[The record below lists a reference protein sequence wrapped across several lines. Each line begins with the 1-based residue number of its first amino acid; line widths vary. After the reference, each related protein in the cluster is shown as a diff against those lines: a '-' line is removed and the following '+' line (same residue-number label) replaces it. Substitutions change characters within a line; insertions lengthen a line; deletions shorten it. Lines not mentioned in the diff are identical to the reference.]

1 MSENY
6 FIENKETGK
15 IELHFDKEKYMSLSN
30 DDKSTIK
37 SNFLFS
43 RRSAAWV
50 SRCKF
55 PHLYRAREIALN
67 LGLEDKGATGE
78 RLSFEDQENRRIE
91 KAERRADRYE
101 YKAEKAEQR
110 AEQLQAPINRMHG
123 DIAFFTQPNINTSAG
138 RAFTNARNRMWA
150 SYEKGIEEF
159 RKSNII
165 CSARKLQGKQKR
177 HLPRAFVNVVLTTRK
192 RLFAHRIATLNTIK
206 K

>member
-55 PHLYRAREIALN
+55 PHLYRPREIALN
-67 LGLEDKGATGE
+67 LGLEDKGTTGE

-138 RAFTNARNRMWA
+138 RAFTNKRNRMPGQ
-150 SYEKGIEEF
+150 SPS
-159 RKSNII
+159 RRR
-165 CSARKLQGKQKR
+165 ARRAGSGR
-177 HLPRAFVNVVLTTRK
+177 GRPVPRAGCPRPRRGRFCGPSG
-192 RLFAHRIATLNTIK
+192 
-206 K
+206 